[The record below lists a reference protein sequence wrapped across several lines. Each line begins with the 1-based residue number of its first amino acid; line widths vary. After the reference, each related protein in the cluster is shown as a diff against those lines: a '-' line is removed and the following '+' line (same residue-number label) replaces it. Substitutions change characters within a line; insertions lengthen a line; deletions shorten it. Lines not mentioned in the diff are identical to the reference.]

1 MWISLH
7 VLNLRL
13 KRSRCSRNSP
23 VNLYTRSVLLAVPL
37 AATLFSTAFAQETL
51 QPLSAIDWF
60 RQNLNEK
67 VESAPEEETQQG
79 VETTEIAVSILA
91 PATPDSVGLI
101 SSAVSGFAPTIW
113 THSNSEDLGS
123 VLSDLS
129 VPRVPA
135 LSILLTRLMLTEA
148 EGPQGPSGDFLKARV
163 DMLRRLG
170 DVEPALALLERADPE
185 ADSELFNQ
193 WADLKLLHGED
204 RELCDR
210 LASKPDLTPGYDY
223 MVYCLSRSGDW
234 PTAATTLLAAEV
246 LGELEPE
253 MVLLLTRYLDPEL
266 FEGSAVEFRPDGR
279 ITPLQFRLMEGVGEP
294 WPTSTLPLAY
304 AHSDLR
310 GFVGWRAQITAAERL
325 ARTGAVSENHLLG
338 IYTANQPSA
347 SGGVWDRVASV
358 QTLETSIDQDDVEGM
373 ELALEVAWSTFD
385 DVGLRFV
392 LANLYGDQLVNVA
405 WSSQEMSALAH
416 EAALLSRS
424 YEGIADQ
431 HWPTNHRQAF
441 LDALAIGNIA
451 GTTYEGVLPDA
462 IRKGFASSPSK
473 KYTDLLVRDADGQAL
488 LEAISAVSAGR
499 DSFPSDI
506 ADAIAVFRVLGLSD
520 AARQFSLQLML
531 SQS

>member
-1 MWISLH
+1 MT
-7 VLNLRL
+7 
-13 KRSRCSRNSP
+13 KP
-23 VNLYTRSVLLAVPL
+23 VHTKFLVVIF
-37 AATLFSTAFAQETL
+37 ATTFSTSVVAQETL

-60 RQNLNEK
+60 RQNLTEK
-67 VESAPEEETQQG
+67 VESETIEDTQVG
-79 VETTEIAVSILA
+79 VETTQIDVSILA

-101 SSAVSGFAPTIW
+101 SSAVSGFAPSIW
-113 THSNSEDLGS
+113 THSNSGELSLILADLT
-123 VLSDLS
+123 

-148 EGPQGPSGDFLKARV
+148 EGPQGPPGGFLKARV
-163 DMLRRLG
+163 DMLTRLG

-185 ADSELFNQ
+185 ADNKLFRQ

-210 LASKPDLTPGYDY
+210 LSSNPDLTPGYDY
-223 MVYCLSRSGDW
+223 LVYCLSRSGDW

-246 LGELEPE
+246 LGEIEPE

-266 FEGSAVEFRPDGR
+266 FEGTSVDFIPIDQ
-279 ITPLQFRLMEGVGEP
+279 ITPLQFRLMEGIGEP
-294 WPTSTLPLAY
+294 WPTGTLPLAY

-347 SGGVWDRVASV
+347 SGGVWDRVASI
-358 QTLETSIDQDDVEGM
+358 QSLEIAINETDNVVL
-373 ELALEVAWSTFD
+373 ELALEAAWATFE

-392 LANLYGDQLVNVA
+392 LANLYGDQLVEVA
-405 WSSQEMSALAH
+405 WGSQDMSELTH
-416 EAALLSRS
+416 EVALLSRS

-431 HWPTNHRQAF
+431 HWPTNHKQAF
-441 LDALAIGNIA
+441 LDALAVGNVT
-451 GTTYEGVLPDA
+451 GTTYAGVLPDA
-462 IRKGFASSPSK
+462 IRHGFASPPSA
-473 KYTDLLVRDADGQAL
+473 KYTTLLSRDADGQAL
-488 LEAISAVSAGR
+488 LEAISAVAAGR
-499 DSFPSDI
+499 DSYPSDI
-506 ADAIAVFRVLGLSD
+506 SDAIAVFRVLGLSD

-531 SQS
+531 GQS